1 MKKIIGLLLA
11 VMLLVLFVSCAV
23 AESQGTVMYVK
34 TANGKALNV
43 RSSMSTADDSNI
55 IGALKYG
62 SKVITYGN
70 KDGWTMIDY
79 NKTTGY
85 IMTKYLVK
93 EKPAAYDGGS
103 GSSTSKKAGSFNTK
117 EATNISQLNSLASTA
132 KFVDPYTVTG
142 RPSHSIPLGL
152 PQNDDA
158 AAPISVPAAC
168 VSYCAYEFD
177 PVAEDLDGSWKKVFY
192 NAGNRRKYV
201 ITYNDQG
208 KISRALTI
216 PDSLAFYRI
225 DPEKKIIQKYSVS
238 NAEELLGGIDDIF
251 EQKSERGVVGSE
263 IEATDGR
270 WCYRREHVTTSTDKR
285 GVTREIKTYE
295 YFDLETGILIRQVGG
310 NKNFLRGI
318 RIGLFYPEL
327 FELPEGYTMKTIDLT
342 KAMGA
347 LRRNNNR

>member
-1 MKKIIGLLLA
+1 MKKIILISLAMFALTCANANAQSLLKQLGNRAKNA
-11 VMLLVLFVSCAV
+11 V
-23 AESQGTVMYVK
+23 EQ
-34 TANGKALNV
+34 NV
-43 RSSMSTADDSNI
+43 
-55 IGALKYG
+55 
-62 SKVITYGN
+62 GN
-70 KDGWTMIDY
+70 KVERAINDALDG
-79 NKTTGY
+79 NKGSENNNIWGT
-85 IMTKYLVK
+85 LVQ
-93 EKPAAYDGGS
+93 ETIPQEYEPA
-103 GSSTSKKAGSFNTK
+103 N
-117 EATNISQLNSLASTA
+117 
-132 KFVDPYTVTG
+132 PYTLTG

-158 AAPISVPAAC
+158 PAPTSLPADC

-201 ITYNDQG
+201 ITYNEKG
-208 KISRALTI
+208 KVSRALTI
-216 PDSLAFYRI
+216 PDSLAFYKI

-238 NAEELLGGIDDIF
+238 NAKELLGGIDDMF
-251 EQKSERGVVGSE
+251 DQKSERGVIGSE

-270 WCYRREHVTTSTDKR
+270 WCYRRELITTSTDR
-285 GVTREIKTYE
+285 QGVTREIKTYD
-295 YFDLETGILIRQVGG
+295 YFDLETGILIRKVGG

-347 LRRNNNR
+347 LRKSNNR

>member
-1 MKKIIGLLLA
+1 MKKIILISLAMFALTCANANAQSLLKQLGNRAKNA
-11 VMLLVLFVSCAV
+11 V
-23 AESQGTVMYVK
+23 EQ
-34 TANGKALNV
+34 NV
-43 RSSMSTADDSNI
+43 
-55 IGALKYG
+55 
-62 SKVITYGN
+62 GN
-70 KDGWTMIDY
+70 KVERAINDALDG
-79 NKTTGY
+79 NKGNKNNN
-85 IMTKYLVK
+85 IW
-93 EKPAAYDGGS
+93 G
-103 GSSTSKKAGSFNTK
+103 TSVQETIPQEYEPVN
-117 EATNISQLNSLASTA
+117 
-132 KFVDPYTVTG
+132 PYTLTG

-158 AAPISVPAAC
+158 AAPTSLPADC

-192 NAGNRRKYV
+192 NASNRRKYV
-201 ITYNDQG
+201 ITYNDKG
-208 KISRALTI
+208 KVSRALTI

-238 NAEELLGGIDDIF
+238 NAEELLGGIDDMF
-251 EQKSERGVVGSE
+251 NQKSERGVVGSE

-270 WCYRREHVTTSTDKR
+270 WCYRRELITTSTDKR

-295 YFDLETGILIRQVGG
+295 YVDLETGILIRKVGG

>member
-1 MKKIIGLLLA
+1 MCKTETDNLTLYMKRIALLLTA
-11 VMLLVLFVSCAV
+11 IALTCVSANAQSLPV
-23 AESQGTVMYVK
+23 SQEY
-34 TANGKALNV
+34 
-43 RSSMSTADDSNI
+43 
-55 IGALKYG
+55 
-62 SKVITYGN
+62 
-70 KDGWTMIDY
+70 
-79 NKTTGY
+79 
-85 IMTKYLVK
+85 
-93 EKPAAYDGGS
+93 EP
-103 GSSTSKKAGSFNTK
+103 
-117 EATNISQLNSLASTA
+117 
-132 KFVDPYTVTG
+132 VDPYTVTG
-142 RPSHSIPLGL
+142 RPLHSIPLGL
-152 PQNDDA
+152 PKNDDA
-158 AAPISVPAAC
+158 AAPTSLPAEC

-208 KISRALTI
+208 KVSRALTI

-225 DPEKKIIQKYSVS
+225 DPEKKIILKYSVS

-251 EQKSERGVVGSE
+251 DQKSERGVVGSE

-295 YFDLETGILIRQVGG
+295 YFDLETGILIRKVGG

>member
-1 MKKIIGLLLA
+1 MKKVALLLTA
-11 VMLLVLFVSCAV
+11 LTLACVSANAQSLV
-23 AESQGTVMYVK
+23 
-34 TANGKALNV
+34 
-43 RSSMSTADDSNI
+43 D
-55 IGALKYG
+55 
-62 SKVITYGN
+62 
-70 KDGWTMIDY
+70 
-79 NKTTGY
+79 
-85 IMTKYLVK
+85 
-93 EKPAAYDGGS
+93 
-103 GSSTSKKAGSFNTK
+103 
-117 EATNISQLNSLASTA
+117 QL
-132 KFVDPYTVTG
+132 VDPYTVTG

-158 AAPISVPAAC
+158 AAPTGLPADC

-201 ITYNDQG
+201 ITYNDKG
-208 KISRALTI
+208 KVSRALTI

-225 DPEKKIIQKYSVS
+225 DPEKKLIQKYSVS
-238 NAEELLGGIDDIF
+238 NAEELLGGIDDMF
-251 EQKSERGVVGSE
+251 DQKSERGIVGSE

-270 WCYRREHVTTSTDKR
+270 WCYRRVHVTTSTDNR

-295 YFDLETGILIRQVGG
+295 YFDLETGILIRKVGG

-347 LRRNNNR
+347 LRRNSNR

>member
-1 MKKIIGLLLA
+1 MKRIALLIT
-11 VMLLVLFVSCAV
+11 AV
-23 AESQGTVMYVK
+23 ALICAPAGAQNLLKNLGNRARNAVERNVGNKVEKAVND
-34 TANGKALNV
+34 ALDGKIGDKKDI
-43 RSSMSTADDSNI
+43 DDSAGI
-55 IGALKYG
+55 IAVQETIPQEY
-62 SKVITYGN
+62 
-70 KDGWTMIDY
+70 
-79 NKTTGY
+79 
-85 IMTKYLVK
+85 
-93 EKPAAYDGGS
+93 EP
-103 GSSTSKKAGSFNTK
+103 
-117 EATNISQLNSLASTA
+117 
-132 KFVDPYTVTG
+132 VDPYTVTG
-142 RPSHSIPLGL
+142 RPLHSIPLGL

-158 AAPISVPAAC
+158 AAPTSLPADC

-192 NAGNRRKYV
+192 NAANRRKYV

-208 KISRALTI
+208 EVSRALTI

-251 EQKSERGVVGSE
+251 EQKSGRGVVGSE

-285 GVTREIKTYE
+285 GVTREIKTYD
-295 YFDLETGILIRQVGG
+295 YFDLETGILIREVGG

-347 LRRNNNR
+347 LRRNNNQ

>member
-1 MKKIIGLLLA
+1 MKRFAIFIILAALTCASADAQSLLNQL
-11 VMLLVLFVSCAV
+11 
-23 AESQGTVMYVK
+23 
-34 TANGKALNV
+34 
-43 RSSMSTADDSNI
+43 
-55 IGALKYG
+55 
-62 SKVITYGN
+62 GN
-70 KDGWTMIDY
+70 REY
-79 NKTTGY
+79 
-85 IMTKYLVK
+85 
-93 EKPAAYDGGS
+93 EP
-103 GSSTSKKAGSFNTK
+103 
-117 EATNISQLNSLASTA
+117 
-132 KFVDPYTVTG
+132 VDPYTVTG

-158 AAPISVPAAC
+158 AAPTNLPADC

-208 KISRALTI
+208 KVSRALTI

-251 EQKSERGVVGSE
+251 DQKSERGVVGSE

-270 WCYRREHVTTSTDKR
+270 WCFRREHVTTSTDKQ
-285 GVTREIKTYE
+285 GVTREIRTYD
-295 YFDLETGILIRQVGG
+295 YFDLETGILIRKLGG

-327 FELPEGYTMKTIDLT
+327 FELPEGYTMKTVDLT
-342 KAMGA
+342 KSMDA
-347 LRRNNNR
+347 LRRNGNR

>member
-1 MKKIIGLLLA
+1 MKRFAIFIILAALTCASADAQSLLNQL
-11 VMLLVLFVSCAV
+11 
-23 AESQGTVMYVK
+23 
-34 TANGKALNV
+34 
-43 RSSMSTADDSNI
+43 
-55 IGALKYG
+55 
-62 SKVITYGN
+62 GN
-70 KDGWTMIDY
+70 REY
-79 NKTTGY
+79 
-85 IMTKYLVK
+85 
-93 EKPAAYDGGS
+93 EP
-103 GSSTSKKAGSFNTK
+103 
-117 EATNISQLNSLASTA
+117 
-132 KFVDPYTVTG
+132 VDPYTVTG
-142 RPSHSIPLGL
+142 RPLHSIPLGL

-158 AAPISVPAAC
+158 AAPTSLPADC

-208 KISRALTI
+208 KVSRALTI

-238 NAEELLGGIDDIF
+238 NAEELLGGIDDMF
-251 EQKSERGVVGSE
+251 NQKSERGVVGSE

-285 GVTREIKTYE
+285 GVTREIKTYD
-295 YFDLETGILIRQVGG
+295 YFDLETGILIREVGG

-327 FELPEGYTMKTIDLT
+327 FELPEGYTMKTVDLT
-342 KAMGA
+342 KAMDA
-347 LRRNNNR
+347 LRRNGNR

>member
-1 MKKIIGLLLA
+1 MKKIILISLAMFALTCANANAQSLLKQLGNRAKNA
-11 VMLLVLFVSCAV
+11 V
-23 AESQGTVMYVK
+23 EQ
-34 TANGKALNV
+34 NV
-43 RSSMSTADDSNI
+43 
-55 IGALKYG
+55 
-62 SKVITYGN
+62 GN
-70 KDGWTMIDY
+70 KVERAINDALDG
-79 NKTTGY
+79 NKGNKNNN
-85 IMTKYLVK
+85 IW
-93 EKPAAYDGGS
+93 G
-103 GSSTSKKAGSFNTK
+103 TSVQETIPQEYEPVN
-117 EATNISQLNSLASTA
+117 
-132 KFVDPYTVTG
+132 PYTLTG

-158 AAPISVPAAC
+158 AAPTSLPADC

-192 NAGNRRKYV
+192 NASNRRKYV

-208 KISRALTI
+208 KVSRALTI

-251 EQKSERGVVGSE
+251 EQKSGRGVVGSE

-285 GVTREIKTYE
+285 DVTMEIKTYD
-295 YFDLETGILIRQVGG
+295 YFDLETGILIREVGG

-347 LRRNNNR
+347 LRRNNNQ

>member
-1 MKKIIGLLLA
+1 MKKVALLLTALALTCASANAQSLLKQLGNRARNA
-11 VMLLVLFVSCAV
+11 V
-23 AESQGTVMYVK
+23 ER
-34 TANGKALNV
+34 NV
-43 RSSMSTADDSNI
+43 
-55 IGALKYG
+55 
-62 SKVITYGN
+62 GN
-70 KDGWTMIDY
+70 KVEEAINDALDG
-79 NKTTGY
+79 
-85 IMTKYLVK
+85 
-93 EKPAAYDGGS
+93 EKGGKKDNM
-103 GSSTSKKAGSFNTK
+103 GETSVRETIPQ
-117 EATNISQLNSLASTA
+117 EYEL
-132 KFVDPYTVTG
+132 VDPYTVTG

-158 AAPISVPAAC
+158 AAPTSMSAEC

-208 KISRALTI
+208 KVSRALTI

-238 NAEELLGGIDDIF
+238 NAEELLGGIDDMF
-251 EQKSERGVVGSE
+251 NQKSERGVVGSE

-270 WCYRREHVTTSTDKR
+270 WCYRRELITTSTDKR

-295 YFDLETGILIRQVGG
+295 YVDLETGILIRKVGG

>member
-1 MKKIIGLLLA
+1 MKKIILISLAMFALTCANANAQSLLKQLGNRAKNA
-11 VMLLVLFVSCAV
+11 V
-23 AESQGTVMYVK
+23 EQ
-34 TANGKALNV
+34 NV
-43 RSSMSTADDSNI
+43 
-55 IGALKYG
+55 
-62 SKVITYGN
+62 GN
-70 KDGWTMIDY
+70 KVERAINDALDG
-79 NKTTGY
+79 NK
-85 IMTKYLVK
+85 
-93 EKPAAYDGGS
+93 GS
-103 GSSTSKKAGSFNTK
+103 DNNNIWGTSVQETIPQEYEPVN
-117 EATNISQLNSLASTA
+117 
-132 KFVDPYTVTG
+132 PYTLTG

-158 AAPISVPAAC
+158 AAPTSLPADC

-192 NAGNRRKYV
+192 NANNRRKYV
-201 ITYNDQG
+201 ITYNDKG

-225 DPEKKIIQKYSVS
+225 DPEKKVIQKYSVS
-238 NAEELLGGIDDIF
+238 NAEELLGGMDDMF
-251 EQKSERGVVGSE
+251 DQKTERGVVGSE

-270 WCYRREHVTTSTDKR
+270 WCYRREHVTTSTDKQ
-285 GVTREIKTYE
+285 GVTREIKTYD
-295 YFDLETGILIRQVGG
+295 YFDLETGILIRKVGG

-347 LRRNNNR
+347 LRKSNNR

>member
-1 MKKIIGLLLA
+1 MKRIALLIT
-11 VMLLVLFVSCAV
+11 AV
-23 AESQGTVMYVK
+23 ALFCAPAGAQNLLKNLGNRAKSAVER
-34 TANGKALNV
+34 NV
-43 RSSMSTADDSNI
+43 
-55 IGALKYG
+55 
-62 SKVITYGN
+62 GN
-70 KDGWTMIDY
+70 KVEKAINDALDGK
-79 NKTTGY
+79 N
-85 IMTKYLVK
+85 
-93 EKPAAYDGGS
+93 GG
-103 GSSTSKKAGSFNTK
+103 KKDNDDT
-117 EATNISQLNSLASTA
+117 LASQEAAIQTGA
-132 KFVDPYTVTG
+132 KYNTEKASVQETIPQEYEPVDPYSVTG

-158 AAPISVPAAC
+158 AAPTSVPAAC

-192 NAGNRRKYV
+192 NAANRRKYV

-285 GVTREIKTYE
+285 GVTREVKTYE

>member
-1 MKKIIGLLLA
+1 MKKIILISLAMFALTCANANAQSLLKQLGNRAKNA
-11 VMLLVLFVSCAV
+11 V
-23 AESQGTVMYVK
+23 EQ
-34 TANGKALNV
+34 NV
-43 RSSMSTADDSNI
+43 
-55 IGALKYG
+55 
-62 SKVITYGN
+62 GN
-70 KDGWTMIDY
+70 KVERAINDALDG
-79 NKTTGY
+79 NKGNKNNN
-85 IMTKYLVK
+85 IW
-93 EKPAAYDGGS
+93 G
-103 GSSTSKKAGSFNTK
+103 TSVQETIPQEYEPVN
-117 EATNISQLNSLASTA
+117 
-132 KFVDPYTVTG
+132 PYTLTG

-158 AAPISVPAAC
+158 AAPTSLPADC

-192 NAGNRRKYV
+192 NASNRRKYV
-201 ITYNDQG
+201 ITYNDKG
-208 KISRALTI
+208 KVSRALTI

-238 NAEELLGGIDDIF
+238 NAEELLGGIDDMF
-251 EQKSERGVVGSE
+251 DQKSERGVVGSE

-285 GVTREIKTYE
+285 GVTREIKTYD
-295 YFDLETGILIRQVGG
+295 YFDLETGILIREVGG

-347 LRRNNNR
+347 LRKSNNR